1 MTILTLNSSQKIR
14 CHGSFVLGLT
24 RPRRIDLL
32 EQKKRLGP
40 GSRLA
45 EELQQAISLGLALE
59 PARQEARA
67 RIKTPEEFPCHG
79 TS

>member
-14 CHGSFVLGLT
+14 RPDSFVLGLT
-24 RPRRIDLL
+24 RPRRIRLL

-45 EELQQAISLGLALE
+45 EEFQQAISLGLALE
-59 PARQEARA
+59 TTRQEARA
-67 RIKTPEEFPCHG
+67 RIKTPEEFPCRG